1 MIYFQVSNLD
11 SHQVENQLQIN
22 RRSKKLKWNVGEFL
36 VCVFSIESDQMKS
49 ISLDSDIPIDLT
61 WAENDLSLYYVV
73 IDSNVRNEQEWKDIL
88 QYRSNKSCL
97 IRRID
102 LDNEN
107 EISYLRWDLLNVP
120 FLIGEL
126 LYSWKED
133 QLVFSSIST
142 MIHLKT
148 KSSIKK

>member
-1 MIYFQVSNLD
+1 
-11 SHQVENQLQIN
+11 
-22 RRSKKLKWNVGEFL
+22 
-36 VCVFSIESDQMKS
+36 MKS
-49 ISLDSDIPIDLT
+49 IPLDNDIPIDLT

-107 EISYLRWDLLNVP
+107 EISYSRRDLLNVP

-126 LYSWKED
+126 LFSSKEA